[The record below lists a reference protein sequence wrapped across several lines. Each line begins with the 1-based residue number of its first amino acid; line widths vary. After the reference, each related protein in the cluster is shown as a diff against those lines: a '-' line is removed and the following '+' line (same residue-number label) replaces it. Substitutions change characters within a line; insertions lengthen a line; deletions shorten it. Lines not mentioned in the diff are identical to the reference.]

1 MLNIEREVHENEIYQ
16 AELVPNHILELL
28 LVKYRNRWPLR
39 ETPGCLG
46 KLLEVLE

>member
-1 MLNIEREVHENEIYQ
+1 MLNIEKETHENRIYQ
-16 AELVPNHILELL
+16 SELVPKHVLELL
-28 LVKYRNRWPLR
+28 LKKYRNRWPLR